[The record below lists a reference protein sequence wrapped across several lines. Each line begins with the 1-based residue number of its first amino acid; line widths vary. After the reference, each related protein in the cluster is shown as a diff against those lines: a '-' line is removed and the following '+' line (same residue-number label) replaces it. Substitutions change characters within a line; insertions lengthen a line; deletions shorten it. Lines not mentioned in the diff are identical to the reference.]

1 MRVWHRFSTTIGPQ
15 VAHNLLVDAGAAGL
29 FAIFQALTGPFI
41 GIVAVQRGATAWQIG
56 MLSAAP
62 FAAMLLSGWYAR
74 WAEGSRRVSVVVW
87 STALARIC
95 ILLVAWSHG
104 LNLYI
109 LGFSAYSLLTA
120 ASNPAYTA
128 VERAIYHRQWRG
140 QLMSAVKVV
149 LGLSQFAAT
158 LVAGGLLDHYG
169 PGPVFTLAIGFG
181 LASSLVF
188 SRIREP
194 AAPAP
199 RPLPRGRRG
208 RSAARSDPRLTR
220 LLWAVTLAGGG
231 NLLIQPGL
239 PIYQVTRLHL
249 DAVFVAWITAAWSLA
264 FMAAYPLWGRVCDH
278 RRPATAIA
286 VAFACYLVPPLCYL
300 VHGGLPLLLFAGAV
314 QGFGDAALDVGW
326 QNHVMRLTDEGVGGY
341 AGLYFTYMGMRGTVA
356 PLLGGAIIASSGLSP
371 LFALS
376 MVLVACG
383 LWVARRLPDA
393 PLTSGEGAGQHR
405 GADVAIGV

>member
-1 MRVWHRFSTTIGPQ
+1 MRLWHRFSTTIGPQ
-15 VAHNLLVDAGAAGL
+15 VARNLLLDASAAGL

-41 GIVAVQRGATAWQIG
+41 GIVAVERGATAWQIG

-62 FAAMLLSGWYAR
+62 FVAMLLSGWYGR

-109 LGFSAYSLLTA
+109 FGFAAYSLLNA

-140 QLMSAVKVV
+140 QLMSAVKFV

-158 LVAGGLLDHYG
+158 LVAGGLLDRYG

-188 SRIREP
+188 SGIREP
-194 AAPAP
+194 ALSRPPA
-199 RPLPRGRRG
+199 RAAAGG
-208 RSAARSDPRLTR
+208 RSAARSDPRMTR
-220 LLWAVTLAGGG
+220 LLLAVTLAGGG

-249 DAVFVAWITAAWSLA
+249 DAVYVAWITAAWSLA
-264 FMAAYPLWGRVCDH
+264 FMACYPLWGRLCDR

-286 VAFACYLVPPLCYL
+286 IAFACYLVPPVCYL
-300 VHGGLPLLLFAGAV
+300 LHGGLMLLLAAGAV
-314 QGFGDAALDVGW
+314 QGVGDAALDVGW
-326 QNHVMRLTDEGVGGY
+326 QNHVMRLADEGVGSY
-341 AGLYFTYMGMRGTVA
+341 AGRYFTYMGLRGTVA
-356 PLLGGAIIASSGLSP
+356 PLLGGAIIAWVGLGP
-371 LFALS
+371 LFAGSL
-376 MVLVACG
+376 VLVACG
-383 LWVARRLPDA
+383 LWTARRLPDA
-393 PLTSGEGAGQHR
+393 PLAGGEGSGQN
-405 GADVAIGV
+405 GGTDVALGV

>member
-1 MRVWHRFSTTIGPQ
+1 MRVWHRFSTTVGPQ
-15 VAHNLLVDAGAAGL
+15 VARNLLVDAGAAGL

-62 FAAMLLSGWYAR
+62 FVAMMLSGWYGR
-74 WAEGSRRVSVVVW
+74 WAEGPRRVSVVVW

-109 LGFSAYSLLTA
+109 LGFAAYSMLTA

-140 QLMSAVKVV
+140 QLMSAVKFV

-158 LVAGGLLDHYG
+158 LVAGGLLDRYG

-188 SRIREP
+188 SGIREP
-194 AAPAP
+194 AALAPAV
-199 RPLPRGRRG
+199 RPGPRG
-208 RSAARSDPRLTR
+208 RSAARHDPRMTR
-220 LLWAVTLAGGG
+220 LLVAVSLAGGG

-239 PIYQVTRLHL
+239 PIYQVTQLHL
-249 DAVFVAWITAAWSLA
+249 NDVYVAWITAAWSLA
-264 FMAAYPLWGRVCDH
+264 FMACYPLWGRLCDLK
-278 RRPATAIA
+278 RPATAIA
-286 VAFACYLVPPLCYL
+286 IAFSCYLVPPLCYL
-300 VHGGLPLLLFAGAV
+300 LHGGLTLLLIAGAV
-314 QGFGDAALDVGW
+314 QGVGDAALDVGW
-326 QNHVMRLTDEGVGGY
+326 QNHVMRLADEGVGSY
-341 AGLYFTYMGMRGTVA
+341 AGLYFTYMGLRGTVA
-356 PLLGGAIIASSGLSP
+356 PLLGGAIIASLGLNP
-371 LFALS
+371 LFAGSL
-376 MVLVACG
+376 VLVAGG

-393 PLTSGEGAGQHR
+393 PLASGEGSGQN
-405 GADVAIGV
+405 GGSDVAFGV